1 MQSGRVV
8 ILGAGPAGLTAAYE
22 LAKAG
27 VTSTVLEA
35 DDAVGGLARTVLYKG
50 YRFDIGGHR
59 FFTKVPVVED
69 LWREILGDDL
79 LTRSRLSRIYYN
91 GKFFSYPL
99 KAFNAL
105 EGLGLVET
113 LRCLASYGRARL
125 APRKPEDDFA
135 TWVTNRFGR
144 RLFDLFFRTYTE
156 KVWGIP
162 CSEIQAEWAAQRIRG
177 LSLSTAIRNAVFG
190 ERARRKQD
198 VVKSLIDE
206 FHYPRHGP
214 GMMWERTRDEVEK
227 RGSSVRLNSPVT
239 RVFWRDGA
247 VEGVEAAGQVFTG
260 RHFISSIA
268 IRDLVECMMP
278 SPPESVVHAAARL
291 QYRDFLTVALVLRRN
306 DMFPDNW
313 IYIHDPSVKMGRIQN
328 FNNWSP
334 DMTPDPETTCLGLEY
349 FCFEGDGLW
358 SMTDQELMELGK
370 QELRKL
376 GLARS
381 EDVVDGAVVRMRKAY
396 PIYDGQYALAVQA
409 VRTFLKRLPNLQ
421 LVGRNGMHRY
431 NNQDHSMFTALLAAR
446 NILGGQYDLWRVN
459 VEEEYLENGKPI
471 APGDLEALEETQ
483 PRTPER
489 LVPRD

>member
-35 DDAVGGLARTVLYKG
+35 DETVGGLARTVVYKG

-59 FFTKVPVVED
+59 FFTKVSAVED
-69 LWREILGDDL
+69 LWHEILGDDL
-79 LTRSRLSRIYYN
+79 LSRPRLSRIYYG

-99 KAFNAL
+99 RPFNAL

-125 APRKPEDDFA
+125 APLQPEGDFA
-135 TWVTNRFGR
+135 SWVTNRFGR
-144 RLFDLFFRTYTE
+144 RLFDLFFKTYTE

-162 CSEIQAEWAAQRIRG
+162 CSQIQAEWAAQRIRG
-177 LSLSTAIRNAVFG
+177 LSLSTAIRNAIFG
-190 ERARRKQD
+190 ERARNKHD
-198 VVKSLIDE
+198 VVKTLVDR
-206 FHYPRHGP
+206 FYYPRHGP
-214 GMMWERTRDEVEK
+214 GMMWERTRDEVER
-227 RGSSVRLNSPVT
+227 RGSDVRLNAPVK
-239 RVFWRDGA
+239 RIFWREGA
-247 VEGVEAAGQVFTG
+247 VEGVEAADEVFTG
-260 RHFISSIA
+260 SHFISSIA
-268 IRDLVECMMP
+268 IRDLIESLTP
-278 SPPESVVHAAARL
+278 SPPEEVVQAARKL
-291 QYRDFLTVALVLRRN
+291 HYRDFLTIALVLRRKE
-306 DMFPDNW
+306 MFPDNW
-313 IYIHDPSVKMGRIQN
+313 IYVHDPSVKMGRIQN

-334 DMTPDPETTCLGLEY
+334 GMTPDPETTCLGLEY

-376 GLARS
+376 GLARPD
-381 EDVVDGAVVRMRKAY
+381 DVVDGAVVRMRKAY
-396 PIYDGQYALAVQA
+396 PIYDGHYAPAVRA

-459 VEEEYLENGKPI
+459 VDEEYLEDGKPI
-471 APGDLEALEETQ
+471 ALADLEALEETQ

-489 LVPRD
+489 LAPRE